1 MGDAGECV
9 VWDAEVV
16 TIAIG
21 ILATTASLF
30 GVFLRFTMNTM
41 PIMIAKTTIVTITPI
56 TTGEVPEDDNN
67 KQQQK

>member
-21 ILATTASLF
+21 ILVATASLF
-30 GVFLRFTMNTM
+30 GVFLHFTMNTM
-41 PIMIAKTTIVTITPI
+41 PTMIAKTTIVTITPI